1 MTALDP
7 DDLRG
12 FVEELVAASGD
23 VIRRH
28 FRRSDLRVE
37 SKSDASPV
45 TVADREAETAL
56 RDRIAARFPG
66 HGIIGEEHGSERE
79 DAEHVWI
86 LDPIDG
92 TISFVG
98 GVTLFGT
105 LIGLLRDGRPILGAI
120 HQPITGEL
128 VIGTATGTTLDGRPI
143 RVREPRP
150 LERATVLTTDPGLIP
165 RSEDFER
172 FEALRRR
179 AGVFRT
185 WGDCYGYLLVA
196 TGRADLMLD
205 PVMNPWDLLPLV
217 PVIRGAGGTIT
228 TWEGGD
234 PVTGSSALAGTPG
247 AHAEALGIL
256 TALPPG

>member
-1 MTALDP
+1 VTTLDA
-7 DDLRG
+7 DALRG
-12 FVEELVAASGD
+12 FVEELVAASGE

-28 FRRSDLRVE
+28 FRRPGLRVE
-37 SKSDASPV
+37 SKSDSSPV
-45 TVADREAETAL
+45 TVADREAEAVL
-56 RDRIAARFPG
+56 RARIAARFPD

-79 DAEHVWI
+79 EAEHVWI

-105 LIGLLRDGRPILGAI
+105 LIGLLRGGLPILGAI
-120 HQPITGEL
+120 HQPVTGEL
-128 VIGTATGTTLDGRPI
+128 VIGTATGTTLDGRPV

-150 LERATVLTTDPGLIP
+150 LGQATVLTTDPGLIP

-172 FEALRRR
+172 FENLRRR
-179 AGVFRT
+179 ARVFRT
-185 WGDCYGYLLVA
+185 WGDCYGYLMVA

-217 PVIRGAGGTIT
+217 PVIRGAGGRIT

-234 PVTGSSALAGTPG
+234 PVTGSSALAGTPA
-247 AHAEALGIL
+247 AHAEALRIL
-256 TALPPG
+256 AGAV